1 MPRGFRGLDRERVR
15 SEGAAKE
22 EKKER
27 RRLFADGREKEREGE
42 TISGIGIGGACDHGE
57 FAK

>member
-1 MPRGFRGLDRERVR
+1 MR

-27 RRLFADGREKEREGE
+27 RRLFADGRERE

>member
-1 MPRGFRGLDRERVR
+1 MR